1 MSGWLQRWSQRQH
14 DLARGV
20 DGDLIRDNSKRYK
33 VAFGLI
39 VSGLLLAVLGNKVQI
54 PSLLYWILVASGG
67 VSFFAGFFIAMW
79 AREEAAFLN
88 KPDPE
93 EPPTIFKQ

>member
-1 MSGWLQRWSQRQH
+1 MSGWLQRWRQRQH

-20 DGDLIRDNSKRYK
+20 DADLVRDNGKRYK

-39 VSGLLLAVLGNKVQI
+39 GLGLLLAVPGSTI
-54 PSLLYWILVASGG
+54 HTPSLLHWVLLDAGG
-67 VSFFAGFFIAMW
+67 VSAVVGFLMAMW
-79 AREEAAFLN
+79 AREESAFLD

-93 EPPTIFKQ
+93 EPPTIFKR